1 MEILLPDVWSTLD
14 ICRRKLANK
23 ACAHVTNAGNLPAQA
38 IPCHTSTVNGLIGY
52 TGFVGGNLLR
62 QHTFDRLYNRQNI
75 DNIAQVDFDVV
86 VCAAPQAVKW
96 WANQNPDEDWQG
108 IERLITALE
117 RTRTERFVHLSTI
130 DVFPTLTG
138 VDETFDCHS
147 QDNHAYGRHR
157 LALEDAVRDT
167 FGARAHIIRLPALFG
182 QGLKKNVI
190 YDLMHGNMLDAINPA
205 SSFQWYGL
213 NRLWDDINVVLE
225 NNLQLCMLATEPIKT
240 QTILEHFFPDV
251 HVGAQANEAHYDVH
265 TQQADIFGNAGVY
278 MRDAETILADM
289 ATFIDHERP

>member
-1 MEILLPDVWSTLD
+1 M
-14 ICRRKLANK
+14 
-23 ACAHVTNAGNLPAQA
+23 
-38 IPCHTSTVNGLIGY
+38 NGLIGY

-75 DNIAQVDFDVV
+75 ASIAQTDFDVV

-96 WANQNPDEDWQG
+96 WANQHPDEDWRG
-108 IERLITALE
+108 IEQLVDALK
-117 RTRTERFVHLSTI
+117 RTRAKRFVHLSTI
-130 DVFPTLTG
+130 DVFPTLQG

-157 LALEDAVRDT
+157 LALEDAVTDI
-167 FGARAHIIRLPALFG
+167 FGERAHIIRLPALFG

-190 YDLMHGNMLDAINPA
+190 YDLLTGNMLDAINPA

-213 NRLWDDINVVLE
+213 NRLWDDINVVLAHDVT
-225 NNLQLCMLATEPIKT
+225 LCMLATEPIAT
-240 QTILEHFFPDV
+240 QVMLERFFPNV
-251 HVGAQANEAHYDVH
+251 HVGAKANEAHYDVH
-265 TQQADIFGNAGVY
+265 THHADVFGAGGVY

-289 ATFIDHERP
+289 ATFIASAQQPAQQPDQQSEQQGEQGKQGEQA